1 MANDPLDWI
10 DDSLEALERSDL
22 RRYRRVGIHQASN
35 AQIRNSQ
42 PEESNQSEQQNKSTA
57 HRALINFS
65 TNDYLG
71 LANDPRLA
79 EAAKRAAALHGWGAG
94 ASPVVSGRTSQH
106 ALLEEKLAE
115 FELSE
120 AAILFPSGFA
130 ANAGIIPA
138 LVEEGDAL
146 FADEKNHASLIDGCR
161 LSSAERFIYP
171 HADTQALAELL
182 KTKGPYR
189 RRLIVTDSLFSMDGD
204 FAPIDELGQLAEEHD
219 AMLMVDEAHAT
230 GVWGASGRGAVE
242 HFAAKSPQL
251 EKQVSIRVGTLSKAF
266 GSAGGFVTGERRL
279 IDWLYNRA
287 RSYVFSTA
295 PPAALAAAAI
305 EALTLVQQEPERR
318 ARVQQ
323 LALQVRTQLAS
334 DGWNLGNSTSQIIP
348 LVVGSP
354 EVALKLSKH
363 LNETGCYVPAI
374 RPPSVP
380 KGESLLRIS
389 LSASHTDDQ
398 IKQLLATL
406 RDAQYSIQ
414 SS

>member
-1 MANDPLDWI
+1 MPNGPLDWI
-10 DDSLEALERSDL
+10 DDSLTDLAKRDL
-22 RRYRRVGIHQASN
+22 RRYRRVGINQVSDVDQSGSETLSASN
-35 AQIRNSQ
+35 
-42 PEESNQSEQQNKSTA
+42 
-57 HRALINFS
+57 RALVNFS

-79 EAAKRAAALHGWGAG
+79 EAAKHAAALHGWGAG

-106 ALLEEKLAE
+106 ALLEERLAE
-115 FELSE
+115 FEQAE

-146 FADEKNHASLIDGCR
+146 FTDEKNHASLIDGCR
-161 LSSAERFIYP
+161 LSTAERHIYP
-171 HADTQALAELL
+171 HSDVKALEKLL
-182 KTKGPYR
+182 ETTGPFR

-204 FAPIDELGQLAEEHD
+204 FAPLDELGRLAAKHN

-230 GVWGASGRGAVE
+230 GVWGKKGRGAVE
-242 HFAAKSPQL
+242 HFAAKSPEL
-251 EKQVSIRVGTLSKAF
+251 EEQVTIRVGTLSKAF

-305 EALTLVQQEPERR
+305 EALKLVQEEPERR
-318 ARVQQ
+318 YRVHQ
-323 LALQVRTQLAS
+323 LALRVRTQLES
-334 DGWNLGNSTSQIIP
+334 DGWNLGDSKSQIIP
-348 LVVGSP
+348 LIVGSP
-354 EVALKLSKH
+354 EVALKLSEH
-363 LNETGCYVPAI
+363 LNAAGCYVPAI

-380 KGESLLRIS
+380 QGESLLRIS

-398 IKQLLATL
+398 IGQLLSTL
-406 RDAQYSIQ
+406 KDAQYSMQ
-414 SS
+414 SV